1 MALDNQTFANLERDI
16 SDTGEAV
23 NEKKV
28 INPRYGD
35 PFKSLPLVAEEA
47 EQKADEVVAKGF
59 YLGFANEAAMRA
71 YTPSFAETRAK
82 LDDTKQVFR
91 WERTSAEGAT
101 PITGIWH
108 NTGLSELD
116 QAKEFAVQNLS
127 EKTQQIGT
135 IELVSSSPI
144 VLVGQ
149 GVNASSQIV
158 SDSRYT
164 AILIPVRENIDI
176 TLWNSS
182 NAVSAGSGAG
192 FSFHNAYPISEANRL
207 AAVNSHTTKDSADTF
222 IHTRTPANAKFLVV
236 NKAITSLNFDV
247 SWKIQVGYGLD
258 KSQAFKASS
267 THIDS
272 KNTLEFKTLNV
283 ENLYSS
289 AKNVISAKYVS
300 LQNNT
305 LQDAAAKPNWKVAII
320 PVDAGVTYKLKLAND
335 ITRIKPSFLIATHTT
350 VFNTPVT
357 IANLT
362 SLGDNWYSCVAPIDA
377 TYLVLNIDLDV
388 DYPVSIV
395 NSLIVQKVKNAS
407 KTAVTSIA
415 GIPIADPVAQANMLV
430 AKVAS
435 EVNLYT
441 ALTMLKDAYYIS
453 VSNNTLQANASG
465 KVAVVP
471 ITAGKT
477 YKITHSEQSAAIHK
491 FRFMT
496 DSTLSA
502 NKETLA
508 AESEVIVSNTERHL
522 KAPAGSNFLIAT
534 AYLVNTS
541 YNFDISTSLS
551 VVDISMLQ
559 PTQIEISQLNNMSIS
574 DVLARQ
580 KISVLEQTS
589 ANGASNLTGK
599 KWVVIGDS
607 ITHKNDRSHYNYH
620 YYLAQNVGG
629 MTVYN
634 YGISGTGFF
643 NRHDVASK
651 ITQTDVDLI
660 TIFLGTNDYG
670 NQTAENQK
678 QLGVFGDTGTSTI
691 SGCINTL
698 ILGLLS
704 KFPLIPIAIFTPLPR
719 AGNYGLNAPDNAYG
733 YNIKDLVD
741 LLHQYAIHYSLP
753 IFDLYSKSNLYP
765 WLEASNEYYFKPF
778 EGSSYGSVADG
789 LHPNDAG
796 HQVIA
801 RKLRTFLES
810 I

>member
-1 MALDNQTFANLERDI
+1 MSTHLGCFFMDEIFMPLPDKSALIGANVTEQGFKTALGDFIDNASSKEDVRTAKQ
-16 SDTGEAV
+16 EAV
-23 NEKKV
+23 Q
-28 INPRYGD
+28 
-35 PFKSLPLVAEEA
+35 EA
-47 EQKADEVVAKGF
+47 
-59 YLGFANEAAMRA
+59 ANEADVIA
-71 YTPSFAETRAK
+71 
-82 LDDTKQVFR
+82 
-91 WERTSAEGAT
+91 
-101 PITGIWH
+101 
-108 NTGLSELD
+108 SEKLD
-116 QAKEFAVQNLS
+116 QAKDFAVQNLS

-135 IELVSSSPI
+135 IELVPQNPI

-158 SDSRYT
+158 NDSRYT
-164 AILIPVRENIDI
+164 AIVIPIRENTDI

-182 NAVSAGSGAG
+182 NIIGAGSGAG
-192 FSFHNAYPISEANRL
+192 FSFHSAYPISEANRL
-207 AAVNSHTTKDSADTF
+207 ATVNSHTTKDSTDTF

-247 SWKIQVGYGLD
+247 IWKIQVGYGLD
-258 KSQAFKASS
+258 KSLTFKASS

-300 LQNNT
+300 LTNNT
-305 LQDAAAKPNWKVAII
+305 LQYAAAKPNWKIAII
-320 PVDAGVTYKLKLAND
+320 PVDEGATYKLKLAND
-335 ITRIKPSFLIATHTT
+335 VARIKPSFLINTHLTA
-350 VFNTPVT
+350 FNTPINV
-357 IANLT
+357 ANLIN
-362 SLGDNWYSCVAPIDA
+362 LGDNWYSCVAPSDA

-388 DYPVSIV
+388 DYPTVSIV

-415 GIPIADPVAQANMLV
+415 GIPIADPVAQANMLI

-435 EVNLYT
+435 ETNLYT

-453 VSNNTLQANASG
+453 VTNNTLQANASG

-471 ITAGKT
+471 IIAGKT

-496 DSTLSA
+496 DSTLSV

-508 AESEVIVSNTERHL
+508 AESEVIISNTERHL

-534 AYLVNTS
+534 AYLVNAS

-559 PTQIEISQLNNMSIS
+559 PTQTEVSQLNDMSIS

-580 KISVLEQTS
+580 KIAVLEQTS

-620 YYLAQNVGG
+620 YYLAQKVGG

-634 YGISGTGFF
+634 YGVSGTGFF

-660 TIFLGTNDYG
+660 TIFLGTNDWG

-678 QLGVFGDTGTSTI
+678 QLGTFGDTGTVTI

-698 ILGLLS
+698 ILGLIN

-719 AGNYGLNAPDNAYG
+719 SGNYGLSAPDNAYG
-733 YNIKDLVD
+733 YNLKDLVD